1 MSDVPVIFVSG
12 RDGEDNVVKA
22 LSLGADDYIVK
33 PFSPPELLARIEAS
47 LRKHSRPGQNG
58 AREPYR
64 LGDLAIDYARRE
76 VTLAGSP
83 VQLTATEYK
92 LLSELSANAGR
103 VLTHDQLLER
113 VWGYDYS
120 GKTNTTR
127 NLVKNLRRKLGD
139 EARSPKYIF
148 TETGVGYRMAAP

>member
-1 MSDVPVIFVSG
+1 MVSG
-12 RDGEDNVVKA
+12 VPLLRKRARLGLDGE
-22 LSLGADDYIVK
+22 
-33 PFSPPELLARIEAS
+33 
-47 LRKHSRPGQNG
+47 
-58 AREPYR
+58 REPYR

-76 VTLAGSP
+76 VTLAGRP

-92 LLSELSANAGR
+92 LLSELSVNTGH

-127 NLVKNLRRKLGD
+127 NLVRKLRRKLGD
-139 EARSPKYIF
+139 DARSPKYIF
-148 TETGVGYRMAAP
+148 TETGVGYRMATP